1 MEELDEMRALGAIV
15 KYIPQEMYWAY
26 EAVRRSGLYNMFC
39 FHPLMNRYSCS
50 DSNPDECLKVM
61 DEIYVKFCAYNN
73 VDISQ
78 PQYVHMTK
86 DHVKLIQGIYGRL
99 QEYYDPMPEGV
110 VEIKKT
116 VTTNISI

>member
-26 EAVRRSGLYNMFC
+26 EAVRRTGLYNMFC
-39 FHPLMNRYSCS
+39 FHPLMNRYSCG

-61 DEIYVKFCAYNN
+61 DEVYIKFCAYNN

-78 PQYVHMTK
+78 PQYIHMTK
-86 DHVKLIQGIYGRL
+86 DHVKLIQGIYARL
-99 QEYYDPMPEGV
+99 QKYYNPMPEGV

>member
-1 MEELDEMRALGAIV
+1 MEELDEMRALGAIA

-26 EAVRRSGLYNMFC
+26 EAVRQSGLYNMFC

-61 DEIYVKFCAYNN
+61 DDVYVKFCAYND

-86 DHVKLIQGIYGRL
+86 DHVKLIQGIYVHL
-99 QEYYDPMPEGV
+99 QRYYSPMPEGV

-116 VTTNISI
+116 VTTHISI